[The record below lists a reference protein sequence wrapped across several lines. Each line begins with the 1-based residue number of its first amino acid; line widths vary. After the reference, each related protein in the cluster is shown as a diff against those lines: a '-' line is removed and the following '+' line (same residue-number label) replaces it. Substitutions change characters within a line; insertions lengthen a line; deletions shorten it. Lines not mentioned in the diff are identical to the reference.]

1 MILKKVLIAALI
13 ALLALSA
20 GAALASRHHHGAGHR
35 ARTGHCHPVEGA
47 GGYCHYDGACAHGGD
62 ACHFYAEKT
71 ATAYATAAACTGRA
85 KTANSAAT
93 TAAAAEV

>member
-35 ARTGHCHPVEGA
+35 ARTGHCYSVEGA

-62 ACHFYAEKT
+62 ACHFYADEDGDNVCDRCP
-71 ATAYATAAACTGRA
+71 AQQMARFAGHHGCCR
-85 KTANSAAT
+85 
-93 TAAAAEV
+93 

>member
-20 GAALASRHHHGAGHR
+20 GAALASRHHHGVGHR
-35 ARTGHCHPVEGA
+35 ARRGHCYSVEGA

-62 ACHFYAEKT
+62 ACHFYADEDGDGVCDRCGMHWT
-71 ATAYATAAACTGRA
+71 RENGEFCGHHGCCR
-85 KTANSAAT
+85 
-93 TAAAAEV
+93 